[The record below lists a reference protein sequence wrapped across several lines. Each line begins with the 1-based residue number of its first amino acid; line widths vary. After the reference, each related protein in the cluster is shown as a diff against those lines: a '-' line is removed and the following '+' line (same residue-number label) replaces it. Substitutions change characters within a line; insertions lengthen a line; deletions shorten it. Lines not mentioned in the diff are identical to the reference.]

1 MNWLFITNT
10 HLEKLSTYERYAPDL
25 LADPFQRWLHRR
37 YMWLWVYLAHAGL
50 CVAGLRKEGATHGER
65 CGRKRHGGGAEE
77 AASVRAGVLGHG
89 NLTRLYI

>member
-1 MNWLFITNT
+1 MQEDDDGTIGGPGFGIADTEDAGL
-10 HLEKLSTYERYAPDL
+10 DL
-25 LADPFQRWLHRR
+25 FQRGKRGVGAR
-37 YMWLWVYLAHAGL
+37 PDLAHAGL